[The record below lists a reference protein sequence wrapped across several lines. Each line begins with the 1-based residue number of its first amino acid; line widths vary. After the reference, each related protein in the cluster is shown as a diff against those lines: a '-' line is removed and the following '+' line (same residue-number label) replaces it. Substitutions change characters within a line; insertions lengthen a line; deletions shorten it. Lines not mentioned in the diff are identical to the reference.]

1 MSKTII
7 KIISKMKDNNILKTI
22 SKTLKNN
29 KMNVNLEERILKFI
43 KKDIH
48 KISEGNVISEYKN
61 KEYLKS
67 FLQKINPVNITLGLQ
82 EQVENFISRDG
93 NQVVLSQSRFWASA
107 ITWTLMGGS
116 TFALVWLSIAK
127 TDEIVIAPG
136 RLEPKG
142 GVINVQ
148 MPLEGVAKEIL
159 IKEGERVKK
168 DQLLIRLDTDLTDSR
183 NKSLQNILELK
194 IKKLEKLLYLSKE
207 GAVSEF
213 QVIQQQEEIEDL
225 KSQIKS
231 NLVRLKYQEI
241 ISPVDGIVFDLQ
253 PKGPGYVART
263 SQPVLQIVPLNN
275 LQAKVEI
282 DSRTIGFVKTGKAV
296 EISIDSFPATD
307 FGVIEGKVIRLGS
320 DALPPNPAEGKGYRF
335 PATVQLDSQ
344 SLLLKSGE
352 ELKLQTGMSLIAN
365 IKLRKVTYLQLF
377 FSKFSNKANSL
388 KSI

>member
-1 MSKTII
+1 
-7 KIISKMKDNNILKTI
+7 MKDNNILKTI

-48 KISEGNVISEYKN
+48 KISEGNVISEFKN

-282 DSRTIGFVKTGKAV
+282 DSRTIGFVKKGKPV

-307 FGVIEGKVIRLGS
+307 FGAIKGTLIRLGS
-320 DALPPNPAEGKGYRF
+320 DALPPEPRLNKGYRF
-335 PATVQLDSQ
+335 PAEIKIQDQFLTI
-344 SLLLKSGE
+344 KNGT
-352 ELKLQTGMSLIAN
+352 ELPLQTGMSLSAN
-365 IKLRKVTYLQLF
+365 IKLRKVSYLQLLLGT
-377 FSKFSNKANSL
+377 FSDKADSL
-388 KSI
+388 RAL

>member
-1 MSKTII
+1 
-7 KIISKMKDNNILKTI
+7 MKDNNILKTI